1 MNSPTPITH
10 LHPKPL
16 IWLVSLLLLA
26 YPATALV
33 IKDGHSTTFYLL
45 TLISLGWATF
55 RQNRP
60 QPLLDE
66 KRLFFAVSLF
76 FIIGLLTY
84 LLGNWNEAGFK
95 TLGKFL
101 NLLLVIPLYFL
112 LKKLQIRQG
121 LFWYG
126 LVLGATVAA
135 GMAIYELIN
144 ATGPLAQRRAH
155 GITHPILFGNLSLS
169 MGMMALAGIGYFRA
183 QNRWLIALP
192 IIAGL
197 AGLTAS
203 FLSAARGGWIA
214 IPFLL
219 LLLAWQAR
227 KSLKLWHFGAAL
239 SVLIVLPMAA
249 YFSPNSAVKT
259 KVDSAAYN
267 LTHYANSPIT
277 DSVRGTSVGTR
288 LEMWQASWTIFKEH
302 PWIGVSW
309 GRYQEYAQKLV
320 DAGERHPSASRWN
333 NPHNQYV
340 SSAVNAGLLGLSAL
354 LLLLLIPLRLFLRSL
369 KSASPESRRLALAGA
384 VLIIAYAG
392 FAVSESIFQRS
403 LPTTFFA
410 FYLAL
415 IGALLI
421 QQKTKA
427 NANPSSSR
435 KSTLSVM
442 VISKNEADR
451 IEACLQSVRGLADEI
466 IVLDSGSSD
475 NTVEIA
481 KKFTDNVF
489 VTDWPGYGRQK
500 QRALEKASSDWVLS
514 IDADERVT
522 PELRGEIEAILA
534 QEADASDYS
543 AYRIPMATVVFGK
556 RLDYGVTGRAP
567 MRLFRREGARYTEA
581 MVHEGI
587 KLEGEKSQLN
597 GRLLHLTFRDFY
609 HALEKNNQYAWL
621 WAKQRKTT
629 TKRAGLLSAFLH
641 SLWSFFSI
649 MLVRLGF
656 LDGRRGFMM
665 ATLYSHYTFNKY
677 TALWTLRQSYDQPS
691 TKNEQE

>member
-1 MNSPTPITH
+1 MNNPNPTVISSPKI
-10 LHPKPL
+10 LF
-16 IWLVSLLLLA
+16 WLVSLLLLA
-26 YPATALV
+26 YPASALV
-33 IKDGHSTTFYLL
+33 IKDGHSSIFYLL
-45 TLISLGWATF
+45 VLIGLGWATF

-60 QPLLDE
+60 QLSLDE

-76 FIIGLLTY
+76 FIVGLLTY
-84 LLGNWNEAGFK
+84 LLGNVNYGGFK

-101 NLLLVIPLYFL
+101 NLLMVIPLYFL

-121 LFWYG
+121 FFWYG

-155 GITHPILFGNLSLS
+155 GITHPILFGDLSLS
-169 MGMMALAGIGYFRA
+169 MGMMALAGLGYFRE

-192 IIAGL
+192 ILAGL

-227 KSLKLWHFGAAL
+227 KSLKLWHFATAMT
-239 SVLIVLPMAA
+239 VIVVLPTAA
-249 YFSPNSAVKT
+249 YFTPNSAVKT
-259 KVDSAAYN
+259 KVDSATYN

-277 DSVRGTSVGTR
+277 DPVRGTSVGTR

-309 GRYQEYAQKLV
+309 GRYQEYAQQLV
-320 DAGERHPSASRWN
+320 DQGVRHPSASRWN

-340 SSAVNAGLLGLSAL
+340 SSAVNAGIIGLSAL

-369 KSASPESRRLALAGA
+369 KSASTESRRLALAGA
-384 VLIIAYAG
+384 VLMIAYAG

-415 IGALLI
+415 IGTLLV
-421 QQKTKA
+421 QQKTKLKTIS
-427 NANPSSSR
+427 NSTR
-435 KSTLSVM
+435 KSTLSAI
-442 VISKNEADR
+442 VITKNEEDR
-451 IEACLQSVRGLADEI
+451 IEACLQSVSGLADEI
-466 IVLDSGSSD
+466 IVLDSGSND
-475 NTVEIA
+475 KTVEIA
-481 KKFTDNVF
+481 QKLTDKVF
-489 VTDWPGYGRQK
+489 ITDWPGYGAQK

-522 PELRGEIEAILA
+522 PELRGEIEQILA
-534 QEADASDYS
+534 QAAEALDVHG
-543 AYRIPMATVVFGK
+543 YRIPMATVVFGK
-556 RLDYGVTGRAP
+556 RLDYGVTGRSP
-567 MRLFRREGARYTEA
+567 MRLFRREGTRYKEA
-581 MVHEGI
+581 MVHEGVQF
-587 KLEGEKSQLN
+587 EGETSQLS
-597 GRLLHLTFRDFY
+597 GQLLHLTFRNFY
-609 HALEKNNQYAWL
+609 HAIEKNNQYAWL
-621 WAKQRKTT
+621 WAQQRQNGK
-629 TKRAGLLSAFLH
+629 KWASICGAFLH
-641 SLWSFFSI
+641 SIWSFCSI
-649 MLVRLGF
+649 MLFRLGF

-665 ATLYSHYTFNKY
+665 AMLYSHYTFNKY
-677 TALWTLRQSYDQPS
+677 AALWSLRQQKKQP
-691 TKNEQE
+691 TPAE

>member
-33 IKDGHSTTFYLL
+33 IKNGHSTTFYLL
-45 TLISLGWATF
+45 TLIGLGWATF

-76 FIIGLLTY
+76 FIVGLLTY

-135 GMAIYELIN
+135 GMAIYELIH
-144 ATGPLAQRRAH
+144 ATGALDQRRAH
-155 GITHPILFGNLSLS
+155 GITHPILFGDLSLS

-192 IIAGL
+192 IFAGL

-249 YFSPNSAVKT
+249 YFSPNSAVKV

-267 LTHYANSPIT
+267 LTHYGNSPIT
-277 DSVRGTSVGTR
+277 APVRGTSVGTR
-288 LEMWQASWTIFKEH
+288 LEMWQASWTIFKEQ

-333 NPHNQYV
+333 NPHSQYV
-340 SSAVNAGLLGLSAL
+340 SSAVNAGVVGLSAL
-354 LLLLLIPLRLFLRSL
+354 LLLLLIPLLLFLRSL
-369 KSASPESRRLALAGA
+369 KSASLESRRLALAGA

-427 NANPSSSR
+427 NNANPSSPR

-451 IEACLQSVRGLADEI
+451 IEACLQSVSGLADEI

-522 PELRGEIEAILA
+522 PDLRGEIEAILA
-534 QEADASDYS
+534 QEADAVGYRG
-543 AYRIPMATVVFGK
+543 YRIPMATVVFGK
-556 RLDYGVTGRAP
+556 RLDYGVTGRSP
-567 MRLFRREGARYTEA
+567 MRLFRREGTRYKERL
-581 MVHEGI
+581 VHEGVQF
-587 KLEGEKSQLN
+587 EGEKSQLS
-597 GRLLHLTFRDFY
+597 GTLLHLTFRDFY

-621 WAKQRKTT
+621 WAQQRQTE
-629 TKRAGLLSAFLH
+629 KRHAGLLSAFLH
-641 SLWSFFSI
+641 SIWSFFSI
-649 MLVRLGF
+649 MLFRLGF

-665 ATLYSHYTFNKY
+665 AVLYSHYTFNKY
-677 TALWTLRQSYDQPS
+677 TALWSLRVQAKQSSS
-691 TKNEQE
+691 TD